1 MTKKKTIRKPIVTSK
16 KVDKEKAI
24 ADFVNKSPD
33 VKVNSQEVQEK
44 RITVRIPKT
53 LAKDLEEA
61 RKPPQSM
68 MKMTTNAWI
77 AQAIVEKLERDRK

>member
-1 MTKKKTIRKPIVTSK
+1 MTKKTTIRKPIVTPN

-33 VKVNSQEVQEK
+33 VKASTQEVQEK

-53 LAKDLEEA
+53 LAEDLEEA

-68 MKMTTNAWI
+68 MKMTANAWI

>member
-1 MTKKKTIRKPIVTSK
+1 MTKKKTIRKPMVTSK